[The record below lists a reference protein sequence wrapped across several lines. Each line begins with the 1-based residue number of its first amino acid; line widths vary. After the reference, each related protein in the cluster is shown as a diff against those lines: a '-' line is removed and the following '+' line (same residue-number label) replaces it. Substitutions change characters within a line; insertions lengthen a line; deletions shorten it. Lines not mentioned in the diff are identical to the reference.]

1 VVGSHACFR
10 FGLFRLADKR
20 LVVIGRMVTD
30 LAGQGRSVM
39 ALQWSVAALS
49 PVGRNLSGMIRLMT
63 VK

>member
-1 VVGSHACFR
+1 M
-10 FGLFRLADKR
+10 
-20 LVVIGRMVTD
+20 IGGMVTD